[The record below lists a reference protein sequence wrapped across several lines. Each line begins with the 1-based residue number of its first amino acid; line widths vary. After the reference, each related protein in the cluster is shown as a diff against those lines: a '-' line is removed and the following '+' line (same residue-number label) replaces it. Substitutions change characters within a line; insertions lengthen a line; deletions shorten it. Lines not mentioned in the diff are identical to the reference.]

1 MLQQTGLVRKTH
13 NTIIFL
19 SIHIK
24 EHITFN
30 MVFISYFFIP
40 VAVSPSHRVQQIDQ
54 IAIAGHHYI
63 EKWPFR

>member
-1 MLQQTGLVRKTH
+1 
-13 NTIIFL
+13 
-19 SIHIK
+19 
-24 EHITFN
+24 